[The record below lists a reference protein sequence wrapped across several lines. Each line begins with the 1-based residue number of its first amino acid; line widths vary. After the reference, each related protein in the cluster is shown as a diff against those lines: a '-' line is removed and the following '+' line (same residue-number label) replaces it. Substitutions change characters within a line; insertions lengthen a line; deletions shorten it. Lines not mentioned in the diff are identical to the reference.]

1 MKTLTALPVA
11 LLVMAGAYV
20 APVAA
25 HADAPVKTFEVRFA
39 YDSKAPAET
48 IYSDLKRTARKACDA
63 HRSRSSLQM
72 RHVNRACAKHVV
84 DKGVNAL
91 GRADIAMLHNGAITT
106 AAR

>member
-11 LLVMAGAYV
+11 LLVMAAAYV
-20 APVAA
+20 APAAA
-25 HADAPVKTFEVRFA
+25 HADAPIKTFEVRFA

-63 HRSRSSLQM
+63 HRNWSLQM
-72 RHVNRACAKHVV
+72 RHANRACAKQVV
-84 DKGVNAL
+84 DAGVKTL